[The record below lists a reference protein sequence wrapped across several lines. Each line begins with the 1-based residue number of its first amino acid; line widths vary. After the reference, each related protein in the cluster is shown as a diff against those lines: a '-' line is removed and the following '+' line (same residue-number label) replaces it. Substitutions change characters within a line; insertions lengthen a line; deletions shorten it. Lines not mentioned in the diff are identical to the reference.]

1 MELTKRIDSVFC
13 RWDHPDTP
21 GGQVLVKHHGKVIY
35 DRCFGLANLEHHIP
49 ITPTTR
55 FHVASVSKQIT
66 VLSLLLLAEQG
77 KVDLDADVRTYLPD
91 LVHWKETV
99 TVRNLMNNTS
109 GIRDQWELF
118 CLRGIHYTDTIT
130 MRDFEQTLRPQQ
142 TLNFQP
148 GSRFLYSNSNFTMI
162 AQIVHRISGMDLP
175 DFAQQHIFTP
185 LGMTHTCIRRGYWQM
200 IPELALSYSDD
211 GSGRFVPSALNFAL
225 WGATSMNTNVSDLM
239 LLLEHY
245 HHPRICSQKTID
257 EMMNCPTLADGSRSG
272 YGGGLFVHEYKG
284 HPCFEHGGV
293 DAGYRAH
300 VYSFP
305 QDELDITIVSNT
317 SNTPTAVAAQQIA
330 EIVLDL
336 PADLPRP
343 YETHTAA
350 PQAGLYFFTG
360 KEGEATLE
368 LVQDGE
374 GWALCRNHGLTPLHD
389 GPDGGWQIGY
399 LSDRLRCTAEG
410 LLWDAGAKTTP
421 LHRLEQA
428 KEEGNQALLGSYSS
442 EELTLTLDIRAQDG
456 LLWCYHP
463 RYGSDPMMQIDDT
476 HFIYWQE
483 RNSAFLVTVYP
494 DGSLT
499 LDAGRCLNMVFQK
512 R

>member
-185 LGMTHTCIRRGYWQM
+185 LGMTHTSIRRGYWQM

-245 HHPRICSQKTID
+245 HHPHL
-257 EMMNCPTLADGSRSG
+257 LAEDHRR
-272 YGGGLFVHEYKG
+272 
-284 HPCFEHGGV
+284 
-293 DAGYRAH
+293 D
-300 VYSFP
+300 
-305 QDELDITIVSNT
+305 DELSD
-317 SNTPTAVAAQQIA
+317 PCRRLAQ
-330 EIVLDL
+330 
-336 PADLPRP
+336 
-343 YETHTAA
+343 
-350 PQAGLYFFTG
+350 
-360 KEGEATLE
+360 
-368 LVQDGE
+368 
-374 GWALCRNHGLTPLHD
+374 
-389 GPDGGWQIGY
+389 
-399 LSDRLRCTAEG
+399 RLRRRSVC
-410 LLWDAGAKTTP
+410 P
-421 LHRLEQA
+421 
-428 KEEGNQALLGSYSS
+428 
-442 EELTLTLDIRAQDG
+442 
-456 LLWCYHP
+456 
-463 RYGSDPMMQIDDT
+463 
-476 HFIYWQE
+476 
-483 RNSAFLVTVYP
+483 
-494 DGSLT
+494 
-499 LDAGRCLNMVFQK
+499 
-512 R
+512 

>member
-162 AQIVHRISGMDLP
+162 AQIVHRISGCLLY
-175 DFAQQHIFTP
+175 T
-185 LGMTHTCIRRGYWQM
+185 
-200 IPELALSYSDD
+200 S
-211 GSGRFVPSALNFAL
+211 PS
-225 WGATSMNTNVSDLM
+225 
-239 LLLEHY
+239 
-245 HHPRICSQKTID
+245 PRDS
-257 EMMNCPTLADGSRSG
+257 
-272 YGGGLFVHEYKG
+272 
-284 HPCFEHGGV
+284 
-293 DAGYRAH
+293 
-300 VYSFP
+300 
-305 QDELDITIVSNT
+305 
-317 SNTPTAVAAQQIA
+317 
-330 EIVLDL
+330 
-336 PADLPRP
+336 
-343 YETHTAA
+343 
-350 PQAGLYFFTG
+350 
-360 KEGEATLE
+360 
-368 LVQDGE
+368 
-374 GWALCRNHGLTPLHD
+374 
-389 GPDGGWQIGY
+389 
-399 LSDRLRCTAEG
+399 
-410 LLWDAGAKTTP
+410 
-421 LHRLEQA
+421 
-428 KEEGNQALLGSYSS
+428 
-442 EELTLTLDIRAQDG
+442 
-456 LLWCYHP
+456 
-463 RYGSDPMMQIDDT
+463 
-476 HFIYWQE
+476 
-483 RNSAFLVTVYP
+483 
-494 DGSLT
+494 
-499 LDAGRCLNMVFQK
+499 
-512 R
+512 

>member
-239 LLLEHY
+239 LLLEH
-245 HHPRICSQKTID
+245 
-257 EMMNCPTLADGSRSG
+257 
-272 YGGGLFVHEYKG
+272 
-284 HPCFEHGGV
+284 
-293 DAGYRAH
+293 
-300 VYSFP
+300 
-305 QDELDITIVSNT
+305 
-317 SNTPTAVAAQQIA
+317 
-330 EIVLDL
+330 
-336 PADLPRP
+336 
-343 YETHTAA
+343 
-350 PQAGLYFFTG
+350 
-360 KEGEATLE
+360 
-368 LVQDGE
+368 
-374 GWALCRNHGLTPLHD
+374 
-389 GPDGGWQIGY
+389 
-399 LSDRLRCTAEG
+399 
-410 LLWDAGAKTTP
+410 
-421 LHRLEQA
+421 
-428 KEEGNQALLGSYSS
+428 
-442 EELTLTLDIRAQDG
+442 
-456 LLWCYHP
+456 
-463 RYGSDPMMQIDDT
+463 
-476 HFIYWQE
+476 
-483 RNSAFLVTVYP
+483 
-494 DGSLT
+494 
-499 LDAGRCLNMVFQK
+499 
-512 R
+512 

>member
-49 ITPTTR
+49 ISPR
-55 FHVASVSKQIT
+55 PPAFMWHRCPNRSPSSVCCCLPNRARWIWMQH
-66 VLSLLLLAEQG
+66 
-77 KVDLDADVRTYLPD
+77 VRTYLPD

-245 HHPRICSQKTID
+245 HHPRH
-257 EMMNCPTLADGSRSG
+257 
-272 YGGGLFVHEYKG
+272 LFAEDHRR
-284 HPCFEHGGV
+284 
-293 DAGYRAH
+293 D
-300 VYSFP
+300 
-305 QDELDITIVSNT
+305 DELSD
-317 SNTPTAVAAQQIA
+317 PCRRLAQ
-330 EIVLDL
+330 
-336 PADLPRP
+336 
-343 YETHTAA
+343 
-350 PQAGLYFFTG
+350 
-360 KEGEATLE
+360 
-368 LVQDGE
+368 
-374 GWALCRNHGLTPLHD
+374 
-389 GPDGGWQIGY
+389 
-399 LSDRLRCTAEG
+399 RLRRRSVC
-410 LLWDAGAKTTP
+410 P
-421 LHRLEQA
+421 
-428 KEEGNQALLGSYSS
+428 
-442 EELTLTLDIRAQDG
+442 
-456 LLWCYHP
+456 
-463 RYGSDPMMQIDDT
+463 
-476 HFIYWQE
+476 
-483 RNSAFLVTVYP
+483 
-494 DGSLT
+494 
-499 LDAGRCLNMVFQK
+499 
-512 R
+512 